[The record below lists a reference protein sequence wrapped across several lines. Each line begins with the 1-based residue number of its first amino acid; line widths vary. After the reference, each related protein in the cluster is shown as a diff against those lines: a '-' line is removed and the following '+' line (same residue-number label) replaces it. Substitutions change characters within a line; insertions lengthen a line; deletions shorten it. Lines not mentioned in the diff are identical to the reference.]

1 MNTKHSSDDG
11 IADGIFVCLPAGTLY
26 PRGFYGSVD
35 N

>member
-11 IADGIFVCLPAGTLY
+11 IADGILVCLPAGTQY

>member
-11 IADGIFVCLPAGTLY
+11 IADGIFEAPMSQTQYL
-26 PRGFYGSVD
+26 RGFYGSVD